1 MTPPAR
7 RHTTARARSGAI
19 VLAMTTMMIGCVP
32 AGRPIG
38 IPLRNKTQF
47 QSEWKDYLTLP
58 GEKSL
63 AVAGNL
69 DGVYASGHGQG
80 AASTASA
87 VREALARCELRRL
100 DRHIPAE
107 CETYAVGNQQ
117 VTPVH

>member
-7 RHTTARARSGAI
+7 LHRTACIRRGTI
-19 VLAMTTMMIGCVP
+19 VLAMTTLVGCVP

-38 IPLRNKTQF
+38 IPLRHQTQF
-47 QSEWKDYLTLP
+47 QSEWKGYLNLP

-63 AVAGNL
+63 AVAGHL
-69 DGVYASGHGQG
+69 DGVYASGHAQG
-80 AASTASA
+80 AASTDSA
-87 VREALARCELRRL
+87 VRDALARCEQRRI

-107 CETYAVGNQQ
+107 CETYAIGNQK